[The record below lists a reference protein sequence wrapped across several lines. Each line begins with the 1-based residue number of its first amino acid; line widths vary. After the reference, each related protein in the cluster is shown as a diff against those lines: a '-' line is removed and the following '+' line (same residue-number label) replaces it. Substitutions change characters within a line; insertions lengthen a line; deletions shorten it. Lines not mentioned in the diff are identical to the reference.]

1 MNHSTF
7 RLGIAP
13 FVCVLTMTFLA
24 QPAGAALVLD
34 LTSEGTPTPCGS
46 CGATGTTFGWAFSV
60 TSPITVN
67 GIGIFDTGADGL
79 GGSFEAGL
87 YTSAGVLLRS
97 ATISDLSTVVASAA
111 VTGQWLFESV
121 IPIVLPAGDYIIGS
135 VFNDTLPL
143 AAVGAPFTTIPS
155 ITFTG
160 GVTSPSFDT
169 GLQAPTS
176 PFGFPIFGPTLDAAE
191 IPEPATASLFAF
203 ALAAVLAR
211 RRLSRQ

>member
-1 MNHSTF
+1 M
-7 RLGIAP
+7 
-13 FVCVLTMTFLA
+13 
-24 QPAGAALVLD
+24 D

-135 VFNDTLPL
+135 VFNDSLPL

>member
-1 MNHSTF
+1 M
-7 RLGIAP
+7 AW
-13 FVCVLTMTFLA
+13 LA

-87 YTSAGVLLRS
+87 YTGAGVLLRS
-97 ATISDLSTVVASAA
+97 ATISDLSTIVASAA
-111 VTGQWLFESV
+111 VTGRWLFEAV
-121 IPIVLPAGDYIIGS
+121 TPLVLPAGDYVIGS
-135 VFNDTLPL
+135 VFNDAIPL
-143 AAVGAPFTTIPS
+143 AAIGAPFITIPS

-160 GVTSPSFDT
+160 GVTSPSLDT

-176 PFGFPIFGPTLDAAE
+176 PFDFPIFGPTLDAAE
-191 IPEPATASLFAF
+191 IPEPATASLLAF
-203 ALAAVLAR
+203 AMAALLALR
-211 RRLSRQ
+211 RRSRQ